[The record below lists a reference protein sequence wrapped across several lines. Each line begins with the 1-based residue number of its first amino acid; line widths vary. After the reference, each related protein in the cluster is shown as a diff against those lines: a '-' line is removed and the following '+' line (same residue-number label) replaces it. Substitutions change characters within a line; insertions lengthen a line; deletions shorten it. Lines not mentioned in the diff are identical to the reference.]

1 MLAAVPDLFVALVGD
16 FRAEILGVD
25 GDFMLCCFCC
35 AGVGGEVLLSDAGA
49 ALGRHAGRHLC
60 SIFAVEAFASST
72 IKANQSVIPS
82 YPFTQKGP
90 QIRELTFLP
99 KLL

>member
-1 MLAAVPDLFVALVGD
+1 MLAAIPDLFVALVGD
-16 FRAEILGVD
+16 LRAETLGVD

-35 AGVGGEVLLSDAGA
+35 AGVGVEALLSDAGA

-72 IKANQSVIPS
+72 IKANPSAIPS
-82 YPFTQKGP
+82 YPFTKTGP
-90 QIRELTFLP
+90 QIKELTFLP